1 LVAEPGRV
9 LVAEAGV
16 LVSTV
21 IGTARRY
28 GRKWVHLDVGAFNG
42 MMESL
47 ETHNTLRFPV
57 TDSLRSDDVEL
68 CHLTGPSCDGQD
80 TILYDVPLSKGLAAG
95 DRVFI
100 GNAGSYTTS
109 YASTFNGFSLPSTC
123 FV

>member
-1 LVAEPGRV
+1 LVAESGV
-9 LVAEAGV
+9 LVA
-16 LVSTV
+16 SV
-21 IGTARRY
+21 IGTARRF
-28 GRKWVHLDVGAFNG
+28 GHKWVHLDVGAFNG

-57 TDSLRSDDVEL
+57 RDSLDSPDRES

-80 TILYDVPLSKGLAAG
+80 TILYNVQLSRDLATG

-109 YASTFNGFSLPSTC
+109 YASNFNGFCIPSTWC
-123 FV
+123 IEGTQN